1 MEKFSLKWTDFEE
14 NASKAFRKLRRE
26 EEDFFDVT
34 LVSDDEHHIS
44 AHKLVLSSSSEFFK
58 NILRKVKQVNPVIY
72 LYGIQAK
79 ELYSV
84 MDYIYEGE
92 VQLFEKDLDYFL
104 SIAQKLR
111 IEGIMGSTN
120 NEEHINE
127 EKVSTV
133 DDIID
138 MPKDC
143 ADNVSYMKLEK
154 QTPRIMEKSLSL
166 VGQDPSR
173 VEAAKAV
180 DELVIKKGDLWEC
193 LTCGKTTKRNSQI
206 RLHAESHIDGLAFP
220 CQQCGNTFRSRN
232 ALKCHKQSK
241 HKDNIIY

>member
-58 NILRKVKQVNPVIY
+58 NILRKVKQVNPVVY

-120 NEEHINE
+120 NE
-127 EKVSTV
+127 
-133 DDIID
+133 
-138 MPKDC
+138 
-143 ADNVSYMKLEK
+143 
-154 QTPRIMEKSLSL
+154 
-166 VGQDPSR
+166 
-173 VEAAKAV
+173 
-180 DELVIKKGDLWEC
+180 
-193 LTCGKTTKRNSQI
+193 
-206 RLHAESHIDGLAFP
+206 
-220 CQQCGNTFRSRN
+220 
-232 ALKCHKQSK
+232 
-241 HKDNIIY
+241 

>member
-1 MEKFSLKWTDFEE
+1 MEKFSLKWTDFDV
-14 NASKAFRKLRRE
+14 NASKAFRKLRR

-58 NILRKVKQVNPVIY
+58 NILRKVKEANPVIY
-72 LYGIQAK
+72 LNGIQAK

-92 VQLFEKDLDYFL
+92 VQLHQKDLDYFL
-104 SIAQKLR
+104 EIAQKLK
-111 IEGIMGSTN
+111 IEGMMGSSN
-120 NEEHINE
+120 SEEDINE

-133 DDIID
+133 DNIID
-138 MPKDC
+138 MPPDC
-143 ADNVSYMKLEK
+143 VDNISNFKEEN
-154 QTPRIMEKSLSL
+154 QTPKRIVEKSLSL

-173 VEAAKAV
+173 IEASKAV